1 MFPKA
6 YQIHNNHPHS
16 PQAKRQHL
24 QVETRTR
31 FGHRHK
37 LAISSHV
44 LSRCLLLRFLVRA
57 YTITHFIRHVHT
69 QRSAF
74 PPLQPLSTA
83 GATRQPRCAIRCA
96 PPTAPCCT
104 AFPER
109 DRSDLRESSC
119 AGPRPLVSTDPTL
132 TWLGLGISS
141 LPGLDSYSAI
151 ANASGNEENG

>member
-24 QVETRTR
+24 QVETRTP

-96 PPTAPCCT
+96 PPTAPCCVLPSQKET
-104 AFPER
+104 VQTYAN
-109 DRSDLRESSC
+109 LL
-119 AGPRPLVSTDPTL
+119 AQA
-132 TWLGLGISS
+132 LGLLSQLIQ
-141 LPGLDSYSAI
+141 L
-151 ANASGNEENG
+151 